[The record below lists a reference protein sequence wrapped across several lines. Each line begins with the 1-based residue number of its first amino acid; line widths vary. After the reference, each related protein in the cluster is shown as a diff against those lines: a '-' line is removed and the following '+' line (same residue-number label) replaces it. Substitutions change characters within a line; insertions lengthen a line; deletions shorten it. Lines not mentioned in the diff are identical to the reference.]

1 MISSSFIVPSLQQ
14 HGLRKRSRGLPLL
27 GHHKN
32 LWCHGDG
39 AWGWLIHQVRM
50 GEEPGFVEETCS
62 SCSDKWRIIRF
73 VTNSNKDDAEK
84 DRRLRDWLLS
94 SLSEGMRSLM
104 TGKEL
109 AWEVWS
115 GMLKN
120 YREEL
125 LIKIR
130 TFSSAAEDNQS
141 ESLPSS
147 LSVTT
152 DSTVLK
158 TFTSLVE
165 LGETLPRK
173 EHLELLQT
181 PDMTALRAFHD
192 VHM

>member
-1 MISSSFIVPSLQQ
+1 M
-14 HGLRKRSRGLPLL
+14 
-27 GHHKN
+27 
-32 LWCHGDG
+32 
-39 AWGWLIHQVRM
+39 
-50 GEEPGFVEETCS
+50 
-62 SCSDKWRIIRF
+62 
-73 VTNSNKDDAEK
+73 
-84 DRRLRDWLLS
+84 S

-109 AWEVWS
+109 TWEVWS
-115 GMLKN
+115 KVLKN

-130 TFSSAAEDNQS
+130 TFPSAAEDNQS

-165 LGETLPRK
+165 LGETLSRE

-181 PDMTALRAFHD
+181 PDMIALRAFHD